1 MKTISNFLK
10 GNNKINWL
18 SLGNNSLGLN
28 AEENLKLIFEGLNGN
43 KNLKKLSLS
52 ENILVLLM
60 NTLNL
65 YRDKSDLFN
74 QPFIMLMQICG
85 ILYELEVIGLIAFFI
100 LFTIIIF

>member
-43 KNLKKLSLS
+43 KN
-52 ENILVLLM
+52 
-60 NTLNL
+60 
-65 YRDKSDLFN
+65 
-74 QPFIMLMQICG
+74 Q
-85 ILYELEVIGLIAFFI
+85 
-100 LFTIIIF
+100 

>member
-18 SLGNNSLGLN
+18 NLGNNSLGLN

-65 YRDKSDLFN
+65 YRDKFN
-74 QPFIMLMQICG
+74 EAEKEQFRKINLN
-85 ILYELEVIGLIAFFI
+85 EK
-100 LFTIIIF
+100 TKDIFWNYK